1 MGTAATALLIAALA
15 ANLVSA
21 DPPCTGVTASGG
33 RFATCFDVGNR
44 VSFTAGSDGF
54 GGGVAVRHVI
64 QFDDEPDLVWKL
76 EHHIGESTHAA
87 FEDRFVGVVY
97 RGRYLRHARDGH
109 IVIPL
114 STPKKVFLPFD
125 IGAVASVGAI
135 RWRPGE
141 GARIGVVEM
150 GALIDV
156 SRSRGF
162 RRRFAIGPVARWE
175 IELDRAPL
183 AITEH
188 AVVPFSSAL
197 AELYLETANG
207 RTTGELRVEA
217 GTVWR
222 GMHGWK
228 PEVRAE
234 ATVERTV
241 LAIND
246 RPIALVLGVRYE
258 SATDEAIARIGA
270 RVVLFDRRD
279 PRVRLTPQ
287 VRPR

>member
-1 MGTAATALLIAALA
+1 MGAAAAALLIAALA
-15 ANLVSA
+15 PSVASA
-21 DPPCTGVTASGG
+21 DARCTGVMASGG

-44 VSFTAGSDGF
+44 LSFTAGSDGF
-54 GGGVAVRHVI
+54 GGGIAVRHMI

-76 EHHIGESTHAA
+76 EHHIAESTHAA

-97 RGRYLRHARDGH
+97 QGRYLRHARDGH
-109 IVIPL
+109 IVLPL
-114 STPKKVFLPFD
+114 GTPKKVFLPFD
-125 IGAVASVGAI
+125 IGARTAFGAI

-150 GALIDV
+150 AALVDV

-162 RRRFAIGPVARWE
+162 RRRFAIGPLARWE
-175 IELDRAPL
+175 IEIDRAPL

-188 AVVPFSSAL
+188 TVMPFSSVIAD
-197 AELYLETANG
+197 LYVERANG
-207 RTTGELRVEA
+207 RTTGELRFEA

-222 GMHGWK
+222 GTHGWK

-234 ATVERTV
+234 ASVEHTI

-246 RPIALVLGVRYE
+246 RPIALVAGLRYE
-258 SATDEAIARIGA
+258 SATDEAIARVGA
-270 RVVLFDRRD
+270 RIVLFDRRD
-279 PRVRLTPQ
+279 PRARLAPPA
-287 VRPR
+287 RPR